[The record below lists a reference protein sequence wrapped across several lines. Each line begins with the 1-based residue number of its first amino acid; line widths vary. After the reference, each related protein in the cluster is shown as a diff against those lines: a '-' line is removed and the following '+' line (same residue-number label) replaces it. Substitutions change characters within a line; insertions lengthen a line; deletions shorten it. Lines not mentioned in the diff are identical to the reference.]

1 MSEQNPKPP
10 NPNESFKPPMVVN
23 PAISRLDKSLKTKKT
38 THTMNPKPVNT
49 MKHIDMLS
57 KSSDVNFK
65 KVMTRSGSKLGE
77 LAEGNDDMEVGD
89 GNGEN
94 MEGNEGMV
102 NGDSLAEEGGN
113 TMSQGNVAQ
122 KGIGGR
128 EGVCDNED
136 NCNVSVMF
144 PELSNDTLGKKSID
158 NSCVDGNVSEIP
170 VSVEQ
175 NPVLNPVFKNEEGV
189 RVSDVA
195 NGGNKGDG
203 LGKKNDT
210 NEGNAGSQGKVEIK
224 NVGSVGSGSKDV
236 EMQDKYKPRKLM
248 LFSNVVKGA
257 NYSGSNKLKWIP
269 CAMNEGRSVVELDP
283 VIEKGNKKWELTVVG
298 YFVGMKMSYR
308 DIVGHLKRMWRLY
321 QLEEIIVHES
331 GLYFF

>member
-1 MSEQNPKPP
+1 
-10 NPNESFKPPMVVN
+10 
-23 PAISRLDKSLKTKKT
+23 
-38 THTMNPKPVNT
+38 MNPKPVNT

-113 TMSQGNVAQ
+113 TMNQGNVTQ

-158 NSCVDGNVSEIP
+158 NSCVDGNVYEIP
-170 VSVEQ
+170 VSV
-175 NPVLNPVFKNEEGV
+175 
-189 RVSDVA
+189 
-195 NGGNKGDG
+195 
-203 LGKKNDT
+203 DT
-210 NEGNAGSQGKVEIK
+210 TTQKVI
-224 NVGSVGSGSKDV
+224 
-236 EMQDKYKPRKLM
+236 
-248 LFSNVVKGA
+248 
-257 NYSGSNKLKWIP
+257 
-269 CAMNEGRSVVELDP
+269 
-283 VIEKGNKKWELTVVG
+283 
-298 YFVGMKMSYR
+298 
-308 DIVGHLKRMWRLY
+308 
-321 QLEEIIVHES
+321 
-331 GLYFF
+331 